1 MATDSG
7 YSNQKKLGTAQF
19 ETIQSLGSDKYGKN
33 VAVKALYE
41 ITPAA
46 PIVSVSSIPGQSGQI
61 QYWNIEI
68 TAHGAVVGNV
78 LRLTSGTQINA
89 EFEIMQ
95 VIDVN
100 NVYVLPITSAIPNV
114 AENAE
119 IMGWVT
125 QKLSSSGETGV
136 TITTPP
142 TSFEYDGAPQ
152 TVIQDTAVAVNN
164 RALPN
169 LAFIY
174 KDGVQVPITKDTA
187 TPANTVGMPVE
198 IVAASGTPI
207 SITAGDLN
215 VQLSDQGV
223 NADVVRIGDGT
234 TELIITVAGEAA
246 VHDQDALNT
255 LNDITGQL
263 PLALGQQASADSLAV
278 VLSTEQEGFLSNMDG
293 YLANLQQAVSSDG
306 GVIPPFAM
314 LMGGKNGTDFLGLS
328 MSPTGEANVVVTS
341 SALPTGAATATN
353 QDTTNNHLN
362 DIKNNG
368 STLNSFAATA
378 ARQDTGNGSL
388 SNIASASNSMDL
400 KLSSQATAAKQD
412 LLLAELQLKADL
424 SETQPVSIAAAIPS
438 TINAGTITSAQI
450 VVGVTSVRATVSG
463 SAPNAARKKL
473 MIKPSKNNIGAIYLG
488 ASGVT
493 TANSMEIIGPDRLEF
508 EFDASDFYLI
518 SDTAAQTVEIIEVV

>member
-41 ITPAA
+41 IMPAA
-46 PIVSVSSIPGQSGQI
+46 AIVSVSSILGQSGQI

-68 TAHGAVVGNV
+68 TAHGAAVGNV

-95 VIDVN
+95 VIDVD

-136 TITTPP
+136 TISTPP

-152 TVIQDTAVAVNN
+152 TVIQDTAVAANN

-207 SITAGDLN
+207 NITAGDLN
-215 VQLSDQGV
+215 VQLSDQGA

-234 TELIITVAGEAA
+234 TQLGITVANEAK
-246 VHDQDALNT
+246 VHD
-255 LNDITGQL
+255 
-263 PLALGQQASADSLAV
+263 ADSLAKLTDIEALSGAKILTVSDVDNEVPIGV
-278 VLSTEQEGFLSNMDG
+278 VGDNVKLRIFPNGA
-293 YLANLQQAVSSDG
+293 LATYDVWTQADVNAC
-306 GVIPPFAM
+306 VVQ
-314 LMGGKNGTDFLGLS
+314 LLGLNTK
-328 MSPTGEANVVVTS
+328 MGDTATSPETNPAAA
-341 SALPTGAATATN
+341 SATQLQLLRGLLSKIIDLGTELALKADLSETQPVSVASLPLPTGAATE
-353 QDTTNNHLN
+353 
-362 DIKNNG
+362 
-368 STLNSFAATA
+368 
-378 ARQDTGNGSL
+378 
-388 SNIASASNSMDL
+388 
-400 KLSSQATAAKQD
+400 AKQD
-412 LLLAELQLKADL
+412 TLIAKDFATQTTLAALLVELALKADL

-450 VVGVTSVRATVSG
+450 AVGLTAVRATVAG
-463 SAPNAARKKL
+463 TAPNAARKKL
-473 MIKPSKNNIGAIYLG
+473 MIKPSKNNTGAIYLG

-493 TANSMEIIGPDRLEF
+493 TGNGMEVIGPDRLEF
-508 EFDASDFYLI
+508 EFDSGDYYLI
-518 SDTAAQTVEIIEVV
+518 SDTAAQVVEIIEKV

>member
-7 YSNQKKLGTAQF
+7 YSNQKKLGIAQF

-46 PIVSVSSIPGQSGQI
+46 PIVSVSSIPGQSGQV

-95 VIDVN
+95 VIDVD

-136 TITTPP
+136 TISTPP

-152 TVIQDTAVAVNN
+152 TVIQDTAVAANN

-174 KDGVQVPITKDTA
+174 KDGVQVPITKDTGL
-187 TPANTVGMPVE
+187 PSNTIPMPVE

-207 SITAGDLN
+207 NITAGDLN

-234 TELIITVAGEAA
+234 TQLGITVANEAK
-246 VHDQDALNT
+246 VHDT
-255 LNDITGQL
+255 
-263 PLALGQQASADSLAV
+263 DSLAAIQALGTNLGLAADISEPDPAQSATV
-278 VLSTEQEGFLSNMDG
+278 IQALKGVNTNLLASLPTIDNGISALTALIEDVGLPAGGVAGIKTFTEDTNGDLQTFKSNLVG
-293 YLANLQQAVSSDG
+293 ETLVAVSAL
-306 GVIPPFAM
+306 P
-314 LMGGKNGTDFLGLS
+314 
-328 MSPTGEANVVVTS
+328 
-341 SALPTGAATATN
+341 LPTGAATE
-353 QDTTNNHLN
+353 
-362 DIKNNG
+362 
-368 STLNSFAATA
+368 
-378 ARQDTGNGSL
+378 
-388 SNIASASNSMDL
+388 
-400 KLSSQATAAKQD
+400 AKQD
-412 LLLAELQLKADL
+412 ALIAIDFATEAKQDTLIAKDFATQTTLAALLVELALKADL

-450 VVGVTSVRATVSG
+450 AVGLTAVRATVAG
-463 SAPNAARKKL
+463 TAPNAARKKL
-473 MIKPSKNNIGAIYLG
+473 MIKPSKNNTGAIYLG
-488 ASGVT
+488 ASTAT

-518 SDTAAQTVEIIEVV
+518 SDTAAQVVEIIEVV